1 MGAIKTH
8 RTDTSV
14 ESFISQ
20 IADDARR
27 EDCRT
32 LLGLMQRASGEAPSI
47 WSNDVVGFGTFHYK
61 SGSGQESDWF
71 PVGFASRKAAI
82 TVYAG
87 MSLDEMEP
95 LLARLGKHT
104 VGKGCIYIK
113 RLSDVDLAVLEK
125 LVADAY
131 AGIRRIYG

>member
-1 MGAIKTH
+1 MGTIKTH

-14 ESFISQ
+14 DVFMRE

-27 EDCRT
+27 DDCRA
-32 LLGLMQRASGEAPSI
+32 LLELMQRTSGEAPAV

-61 SGSGQESDWF
+61 SGSGQEGDWF

-82 TVYAG
+82 TVYLG
-87 MSLDEMEP
+87 MSLDDVAP
-95 LLARLGKHT
+95 LLALLGKHT

-113 RLSDVDLAVLEK
+113 RLADVDLAVLEE